1 MEGVPVKHRLSRQYW
16 SLAQSVDVTHLF
28 THFLSK
34 GLHSWPPEH
43 VSTHDAF
50 PGWVDLVET
59 TAARI
64 R

>member
-43 VSTHDAF
+43 VSRHDAC
-50 PGWVDLVET
+50 PG
-59 TAARI
+59 
-64 R
+64 